1 MSEGSNQSEDR
12 EVAEVTLAQMTTIN
26 DAEPIRLPAKF
37 IEALQPEGK
46 NHAIII
52 LAPNTKII
60 RIIPTNSD
68 TVAKIN
74 INIGKLSPDFLRQ
87 MGSIFIR
94 LGIKTLY
101 STGLCFTA
109 DTCVY
114 EGYLDSTELESVST
128 EKIHEEFKAIPG
140 VSTVTIDML
149 TVGS

>member
-1 MSEGSNQSEDR
+1 MSEETTEKKDR
-12 EVAEVTLAQMTTIN
+12 GIAEVTLAQMTLI
-26 DAEPIRLPAKF
+26 DEAEPIRLPQSF
-37 IEALQPEGK
+37 IEALQPEGRS
-46 NHAIII
+46 HAIII

-128 EKIHEEFKAIPG
+128 EKIEEEFKAIPG

-149 TVGS
+149 TVSN

>member
-1 MSEGSNQSEDR
+1 MAEDTQGKREGI
-12 EVAEVTLAQMTTIN
+12 AEVTLARMIKIDEN
-26 DAEPIRLPAKF
+26 EPINLPSSF
-37 IEALQPEGK
+37 IEALQPDGRS
-46 NHAIII
+46 HAIII

-114 EGYLDSTELESVST
+114 EGYLDSTELETVT
-128 EKIHEEFKAIPG
+128 TDKIYDEFKSIPG

-149 TVGS
+149 KIN

>member
-1 MSEGSNQSEDR
+1 MAEEQQGKRDI
-12 EVAEVTLAQMTTIN
+12 AEVTLAQMCSIQE
-26 DAEPIRLPAKF
+26 DEPIRLPPAF

-46 NHAIII
+46 THAIII

-114 EGYLDSTELESVST
+114 EGYLDSTELKTVT
-128 EKIHEEFKAIPG
+128 TDKIYEEFKAIPG

-149 TVGS
+149 TVKE

>member
-1 MSEGSNQSEDR
+1 MSEESQKNQDR
-12 EVAEVTLAQMTTIN
+12 DIAEVTLAKMTTIS
-26 DAEPIRLPAKF
+26 DQEPIKLPASF

-60 RIIPTNSD
+60 RIIPTNSNS
-68 TVAKIN
+68 VAKIN

-114 EGYLDSTELESVST
+114 EGYLDSTELENVST
-128 EKIHEEFKAIPG
+128 DKIHEEFKAIPG

-149 TVGS
+149 SV

>member
-1 MSEGSNQSEDR
+1 MTEESQAKEP
-12 EVAEVTLAQMTTIN
+12 ATVTLAKMTSIKE
-26 DAEPIRLPAKF
+26 DEPIKLPSEF
-37 IEALQPEGK
+37 INALQPEGK

-60 RIIPTNSD
+60 RIIPTNSNS
-68 TVAKIN
+68 VAKIN

-114 EGYLDSTELESVST
+114 EGYLDSTELENVST
-128 EKIHEEFKAIPG
+128 DKIYEEFINIPG

-149 TVGS
+149 TA

>member
-1 MSEGSNQSEDR
+1 MSEGSDKQEDR
-12 EVAEVTLAQMTTIN
+12 DIAEVTLAQMTTIN
-26 DAEPIRLPAKF
+26 DSEPIRLPAKF

-128 EKIHEEFKAIPG
+128 EKIHEEFKSIPG

-149 TVGS
+149 TVN